1 MVITEDNFFFFFSK
15 ERGNYLVMPWV
26 ERKDSPLGCHVIC
39 LISFENVY
47 FTKYFKMFFGPLEQQ
62 QMYIQELYLLIIMK
76 PHISSTY
83 SNWYAWLQVLLI
95 FIALTRFLLSRQQ
108 FSCITPHLQHFHIW
122 KNSRKEMWFKDVC
135 IPEWKFK
142 IQFNHVY
149 SLALDCGMFV
159 LVFNVWSEEIT
170 ADRLC
175 ANRFS

>member
-47 FTKYFKMFFGPLEQQ
+47 FIKYFKMFFGPLEQQ
-62 QMYIQELYLLIIMK
+62 QMYIQELYLLIMIMK

-108 FSCITPHLQHFHIW
+108 FSCITPHLQHFHI
-122 KNSRKEMWFKDVC
+122 FLPFTFTC
-135 IPEWKFK
+135 IRLWCVDDWTGAPH
-142 IQFNHVY
+142 Q
-149 SLALDCGMFV
+149 
-159 LVFNVWSEEIT
+159 LVAS
-170 ADRLC
+170 
-175 ANRFS
+175 